1 MEKNFTLESDLTQE
15 QNFTKGPTPSPSFM
29 EAEEGVGYLA
39 IVGLHLEAEL
49 HGQVPRFSIHG

>member
-1 MEKNFTLESDLTQE
+1 
-15 QNFTKGPTPSPSFM
+15 M